1 MPDFCPGF
9 FPFFYLEGRVKMN
22 KYLMRFS
29 SYVMIVSM
37 SSMSIWMP
45 SAQATMVSSEQVIAS
60 QTVQHDRERLRAL
73 FERADVREQ
82 LLARGVDANAAKA
95 RVDALTDNE
104 VAGIAGKLD
113 SLPAGGEIIGT
124 IVFIFLVLLVT
135 DILGFTKVFPFTKP
149 IQR

>member
-1 MPDFCPGF
+1 
-9 FPFFYLEGRVKMN
+9 MN

-37 SSMSIWMP
+37 SSMSVWVP
-45 SAQATMVSSEQVIAS
+45 SAQATLISSEQVIVS

-73 FERADVREQ
+73 FERTDVREQ
-82 LLARGVDANAAKA
+82 LLARGVDANVAKA

-104 VAGIAGKLD
+104 VADIAGKLD
-113 SLPAGGEIIGT
+113 SLPAGGEIIGAL
-124 IVFIFLVLLVT
+124 VFVFLVLLAT

-149 IQR
+149 IHR

>member
-1 MPDFCPGF
+1 
-9 FPFFYLEGRVKMN
+9 MN

-37 SSMSIWMP
+37 SSMSVWVP
-45 SAQATMVSSEQVIAS
+45 SAQATLISSEQVIVS

-73 FERADVREQ
+73 FERTDVREQ

-104 VAGIAGKLD
+104 VADIAGKLD
-113 SLPAGGEIIGT
+113 SLPAGGEIIGAL
-124 IVFIFLVLLVT
+124 VFVFLVLLAT

-149 IQR
+149 IHR

>member
-1 MPDFCPGF
+1 
-9 FPFFYLEGRVKMN
+9 MN

-29 SYVMIVSM
+29 SYVMIVTM

-45 SAQATMVSSEQVIAS
+45 SAQAAMVSSEQVIAGHA
-60 QTVQHDRERLRAL
+60 VQHDRERLRAL

-104 VAGIAGKLD
+104 VADIAGKLD
-113 SLPAGGEIIGT
+113 SLPAGGDGIIGAL
-124 IVFIFLVLLVT
+124 VFIFVLLLVT

-149 IQR
+149 IKR

>member
-1 MPDFCPGF
+1 
-9 FPFFYLEGRVKMN
+9 MN

-29 SYVMIVSM
+29 SYVMIVTM

-45 SAQATMVSSEQVIAS
+45 SAQAAMVSNEQVVAS
-60 QTVQHDRERLRAL
+60 QTVQQDRERLHAL

-104 VAGIAGKLD
+104 VADIAGKLD
-113 SLPAGGEIIGT
+113 SLPAGGDLIE
-124 IVFIFLVLLVT
+124 VLLFIFVLLLIT
-135 DILGFTKVFPFTKP
+135 DILGLTKVFPFTKQ
-149 IQR
+149 IHR

>member
-1 MPDFCPGF
+1 
-9 FPFFYLEGRVKMN
+9 MN

-113 SLPAGGEIIGT
+113 SLPAGGDFIDAL
-124 IVFIFLVLLVT
+124 VFIFLVLLVT
-135 DILGFTKVFPFTKP
+135 DILGFTKVFPFTRS

>member
-1 MPDFCPGF
+1 
-9 FPFFYLEGRVKMN
+9 MN
-22 KYLMRFS
+22 KYLMRFC

-45 SAQATMVSSEQVIAS
+45 GAQAAMISSEQVIAS
-60 QTVQHDRERLRAL
+60 QTVQHDRERLRAM

-113 SLPAGGEIIGT
+113 SLPAGGHFLIDT
-124 IVFIFLVLLVT
+124 LVFIFVLLLVT
-135 DILGFTKVFPFTKP
+135 DILGFTKVFPFTRSA
-149 IQR
+149 QR